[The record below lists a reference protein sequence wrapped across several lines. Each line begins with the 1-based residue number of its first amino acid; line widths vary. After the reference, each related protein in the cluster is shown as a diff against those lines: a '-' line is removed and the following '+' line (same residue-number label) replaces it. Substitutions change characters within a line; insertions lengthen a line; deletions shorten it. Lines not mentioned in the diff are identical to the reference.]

1 MQKRNQTQKIKS
13 SIRSLSNYHEEAEG
27 SPAFSMKPQRERES
41 SELRSQ
47 KENERDKARERERG
61 NESNG
66 WHEMKFVCHSLILSK
81 YV

>member
-27 SPAFSMKPQRERES
+27 SPAFSMKPHRERERES

-47 KENERDKARERERG
+47 KGNERDKEKERE
-61 NESNG
+61 
-66 WHEMKFVCHSLILSK
+66 
-81 YV
+81 